1 MGSLPQVVE
10 DCMGVLQLLSDG
22 TVFRQQIIDFPT
34 QPVNDQSVLYKDCLF
49 HKPHN
54 LRLRLYKP
62 VKTNRRMPVLF
73 YFRGGGFCV
82 GSRDWPGC
90 HNCCQRLSSALGAL
104 VVAPDYRLA
113 PEDRLPAAMDDGV
126 AAMEWLQSQAGEWG
140 DEWFDDV
147 DFRRVFVLG
156 DSSGGNIAHHVAT
169 RLGAGSPGLGPVR
182 VRGYVLLAPF
192 FGGVARTESEEGPR
206 EEMMSLEDLDRVLEA
221 IFARGRRQR
230 PSIGEPIWSWQQEA

>member
-1 MGSLPQVVE
+1 
-10 DCMGVLQLLSDG
+10 MGVLQLLSDG

-73 YFRGGGFCV
+73 YFRG
-82 GSRDWPGC
+82 
-90 HNCCQRLSSALGAL
+90 ALGAL

-206 EEMMSLEDLDRVLEA
+206 EEMMSLEDLDR
-221 IFARGRRQR
+221 
-230 PSIGEPIWSWQQEA
+230 